1 MAILSIH
8 GAKQRR
14 IVKPPPK
21 LASKILVGSATSK
34 CLLRSP
40 CAFFYSVALLLV
52 SNRTPTVTVTE
63 TPAQGL
69 QFVFP
74 HGLIFQN
81 ALENQLQ
88 PELNFA
94 GCSGSEQWVLPRG
107 VGRLR
112 RLAES
117 ITGKTATARVR
128 QNCVI

>member
-21 LASKILVGSATSK
+21 LRQQHSCGQRHVKVLAPFSV
-34 CLLRSP
+34 
-40 CAFFYSVALLLV
+40 SVALLLV

-74 HGLIFQN
+74 HGLIFHN

-88 PELNFA
+88 AELNFA
-94 GCSGSEQWVLPRG
+94 GCSGSE
-107 VGRLR
+107 
-112 RLAES
+112 
-117 ITGKTATARVR
+117 
-128 QNCVI
+128 